1 MAKEL
6 PYFQFEPAQ
15 YLTGNIQFCS
25 YELQGVFINV
35 CAFYWQRS
43 CEVTKEQLQRKF
55 SERYIDELLKE
66 DVLKV
71 VDGKVSIDFLN
82 EQFENITASKT
93 RLSEAGKRGAEA
105 KKQATLKPPL
115 SHPTSDAEATLK
127 QLDKIREDKIIGYNN
142 TGYIRPKDFLE
153 SYNAIELDNLKCST
167 GFDEEKINLCIEQ
180 WSLSIEGSDF
190 KYTNDKKEDYRKLIA
205 RLKKWINTWSAND
218 AAKPPPKQ
226 TGKVNTKPTAEDY
239 LRILTIAQN
248 GNNAENNTD

>member
-93 RLSEAGKRGAEA
+93 RLSVAGK
-105 KKQATLKPPL
+105 T
-115 SHPTSDAEATLK
+115 SHP
-127 QLDKIREDKIIGYNN
+127 
-142 TGYIRPKDFLE
+142 
-153 SYNAIELDNLKCST
+153 
-167 GFDEEKINLCIEQ
+167 
-180 WSLSIEGSDF
+180 
-190 KYTNDKKEDYRKLIA
+190 
-205 RLKKWINTWSAND
+205 
-218 AAKPPPKQ
+218 
-226 TGKVNTKPTAEDY
+226 
-239 LRILTIAQN
+239 
-248 GNNAENNTD
+248 